1 MLLDNASERPAVW
14 IAAPP
19 GAGKTTLVA
28 GWLES
33 RGRSGIWYQV
43 DAGDADPASF
53 FYYLG
58 IAERARPGRP
68 RNLRPLP
75 LLTPEHLAD
84 VQGFARRFFR
94 ELFDRLGT
102 PAVLVLDNFQEAG
115 DAAVFHEVARIAIE
129 NAPSGISVVVVS
141 RTVPGEDFA
150 LPSTNRLLALI
161 DWEALKLTRE
171 ESRRIAQCHVSMDDR
186 VLDELHERSG
196 GWAAGLIL
204 LAERLR
210 RGADIEDLAAPDS
223 LQEVFGYFAGQ
234 LFDRADDETRRMLM
248 QLSYLPSIPAS
259 MAEALTGNALG
270 SRLLEQLYRRHLF
283 TDRRRGGEPVYQFHA
298 LFRAFLQHRALAD
311 LEAEHRRSIAK
322 QAAQLLD
329 AAGQIEAAMALYL
342 EAQDWIAAQTLILAQ
357 AQTLIAQGRWASS
370 WTGSRR
376 FPKRSSP
383 QTAGCCIGWGQP
395 GSQWIRPGLEASSS
409 AVIGNPCKKR
419 IVSARY
425 RRRPAS
431 WKPISWSTRISRR
444 SIDGSGCSSRSRS
457 QVTSFRHRKRN
468 FAPSRPW

>member
-84 VQGFARRFFR
+84 VQGFACRFFR

-150 LPSTNRLLALI
+150 LPSANGLLALI

-204 LAERLR
+204 LAERWR
-210 RGADIEDLAAPDS
+210 RGAHTEDLPPPASFQELSGYSSEQFFPRPDH
-223 LQEVFGYFAGQ
+223 QTQ
-234 LFDRADDETRRMLM
+234 PMLVA
-248 QLSYLPSIPAS
+248 LRCPTTIPPSI
-259 MAEALTGNALG
+259 
-270 SRLLEQLYRRHLF
+270 
-283 TDRRRGGEPVYQFHA
+283 
-298 LFRAFLQHRALAD
+298 
-311 LEAEHRRSIAK
+311 
-322 QAAQLLD
+322 
-329 AAGQIEAAMALYL
+329 
-342 EAQDWIAAQTLILAQ
+342 
-357 AQTLIAQGRWASS
+357 
-370 WTGSRR
+370 
-376 FPKRSSP
+376 
-383 QTAGCCIGWGQP
+383 
-395 GSQWIRPGLEASSS
+395 
-409 AVIGNPCKKR
+409 
-419 IVSARY
+419 
-425 RRRPAS
+425 
-431 WKPISWSTRISRR
+431 
-444 SIDGSGCSSRSRS
+444 
-457 QVTSFRHRKRN
+457 
-468 FAPSRPW
+468 